1 MIKAA
6 GETPSLEAGI
16 KRAIDIVDAGQAKEK
31 LEALITFTN
40 QCAAYER
47 DASIFQYGSDMETA
61 SSL

>member
-31 LEALITFTN
+31 LEALVTFTN

-47 DASIFQYGSDMETA
+47 DASIFQYEFKYP
-61 SSL
+61 

>member
-40 QCAAYER
+40 
-47 DASIFQYGSDMETA
+47 
-61 SSL
+61 